1 MCVLLVPSI
10 ILLRILKSTI
20 LGKNA
25 GRTGGKRTSKN
36 LLSRPAIL
44 AQEEVA
50 SAWKHYW
57 YTSVEVREG
66 KKHPLLVP
74 YICIRWNHDEEQ
86 S

>member
-1 MCVLLVPSI
+1 M

-20 LGKNA
+20 LLGKNA

-36 LLSRPAIL
+36 LLSHPAIL
-44 AQEEVA
+44 AQEEAA

-74 YICIRWNHDEEQ
+74 YICIRWHHDEEQ